1 MRGTARKMRPIV
13 QALGTPPGG
22 LAESPSLGGSFGDER
37 RNRPRPAL
45 LVDGNE
51 GEEGMGGDGT
61 LAGPRV
67 FGQDFHLDLHRG
79 MGRVADL
86 GANDDEFLDARWTQ
100 EVQPVHGSCHHGAT
114 GMASRRD
121 GRGHVDPLHHDTP
134 KQRPHAIGV
143 GRQHGLGRLD
153 ARGSHRM
160 PLSDLPFHQ
169 WIAVSW
175 AFARVKPERPGPRTM
190 KQAKLYPILIV
201 ALCLPTTAVARS
213 YKLDEILDL
222 ARKGNPGLAAGEQ
235 ATAGIEAQLLEA
247 KRSWMP
253 SGEINSLLA
262 QAPSIHC
269 QNGSDGPA
277 NEKNCVQTEAV
288 GANTSGFLHAITP
301 AGVFTRTELK
311 LVQPI
316 YTFGKISAGVA
327 AAESGV
333 KASQNR
339 QFGLVADL
347 DLNVR
352 KAYWGAKLATEIL
365 ATLNEASGYLDQAQ
379 KKIEEELSEG
389 SGDASVTDRLR
400 LRTMRAEIDGRILE
414 AQRMADLARV
424 GLRALIGADAPADL
438 EVDADPLD
446 TLKIPDRPLKRYED
460 EARESRPE
468 VKALDHMVAAKRA
481 LAQLESRRQYP
492 DIVLIGTAAYA
503 YASSVDTPQNA
514 YFNDPFH
521 TLGAG
526 IAAGFRMPL
535 DLGVKGARAAKL
547 HAEAKEAEQK
557 QREALNGIA
566 FEVEKAHTELL
577 EAGKR
582 TKVMQKGEKAGR
594 QWIAAVAQNIA
605 VGVSEAKDFSDA
617 LLAFFQARVRY
628 LQSMYDYNIAA
639 AALTRATG
647 VDVTADN
654 P

>member
-1 MRGTARKMRPIV
+1 M
-13 QALGTPPGG
+13 
-22 LAESPSLGGSFGDER
+22 
-37 RNRPRPAL
+37 
-45 LVDGNE
+45 
-51 GEEGMGGDGT
+51 
-61 LAGPRV
+61 
-67 FGQDFHLDLHRG
+67 
-79 MGRVADL
+79 
-86 GANDDEFLDARWTQ
+86 
-100 EVQPVHGSCHHGAT
+100 
-114 GMASRRD
+114 
-121 GRGHVDPLHHDTP
+121 
-134 KQRPHAIGV
+134 
-143 GRQHGLGRLD
+143 
-153 ARGSHRM
+153 
-160 PLSDLPFHQ
+160 
-169 WIAVSW
+169 
-175 AFARVKPERPGPRTM
+175 M
-190 KQAKLYPILIV
+190 KAKLYPVLLV
-201 ALCLPTTAVARS
+201 ALCLPTAAVARS
-213 YKLDEILDL
+213 YKLDEILEL

-253 SGEINSLLA
+253 TGELNSLLSY
-262 QAPSIHC
+262 APEIRCYDSTGQPNELNC
-269 QNGSDGPA
+269 QNTGH
-277 NEKNCVQTEAV
+277 ETV
-288 GANTSGFLHAITP
+288 GAGTDGFLKGITP
-301 AGVFTRTELK
+301 KGVLTRTELK

-327 AAESGV
+327 AGESGV

-414 AQRMADLARV
+414 AQRGADLARR
-424 GLRALIGADAPADL
+424 GLRALIGPDAPADL
-438 EVDADPLD
+438 DVDADPLD
-446 TLKIPDRPLKRYED
+446 ALKVPEHPLKRYED

-481 LAQLESRRQYP
+481 LAELETKRQYP

-503 YASSVDTPQNA
+503 YTSSVDTPKNS
-514 YFNDPFH
+514 YYNDPFH
-521 TLGAG
+521 SLGAG

-547 HAEAKEAEQK
+547 NAEAKEAEQK
-557 QREALNGIA
+557 RREALNGIS
-566 FEVEKAHTELL
+566 FEVEKAHTELV

-605 VGVSEAKDFSDA
+605 VGMSEAKDFSDA
-617 LLAFFQARVRY
+617 LAAFFQARVRY
-628 LQSMYDYNIAA
+628 LQSMYDFNIAA

-647 VDVTADN
+647 TDVTAAN

>member
-1 MRGTARKMRPIV
+1 MSVRAGQTRKV
-13 QALGTPPGG
+13 
-22 LAESPSLGGSFGDER
+22 
-37 RNRPRPAL
+37 RPRTTMTKAKLYSVLILAL
-45 LVDGNE
+45 LVPSLPASA
-51 GEEGMGGDGT
+51 M
-61 LAGPRV
+61 
-67 FGQDFHLDLHRG
+67 
-79 MGRVADL
+79 
-86 GANDDEFLDARWTQ
+86 AR
-100 EVQPVHGSCHHGAT
+100 A
-114 GMASRRD
+114 
-121 GRGHVDPLHHDTP
+121 
-134 KQRPHAIGV
+134 
-143 GRQHGLGRLD
+143 
-153 ARGSHRM
+153 
-160 PLSDLPFHQ
+160 
-169 WIAVSW
+169 
-175 AFARVKPERPGPRTM
+175 
-190 KQAKLYPILIV
+190 
-201 ALCLPTTAVARS
+201 

-247 KRSWMP
+247 KRSWLP
-253 SGEINSLLA
+253 SGELNSLLA

-269 QNGSDGPA
+269 RDGNGQPSS
-277 NEKNCVQTEAV
+277 EQNCVQTEAI

-301 AGVFTRTELK
+301 AGIFTRTELK

-316 YTFGKISAGVA
+316 YTFGKISAGVS

-347 DLNVR
+347 ELNVR

-365 ATLNEASGYLDQAQ
+365 ATLNEGSGYLEKAQ
-379 KKIEEELSEG
+379 KKIEDDLAEG
-389 SGDASVTDRLR
+389 TGDASVTDRLR
-400 LRTMRAEIDGRILE
+400 LRTMRAEIEGRILE
-414 AQRMADLARV
+414 AQRMADVARV

-438 EVDADPLD
+438 DVDADPLD
-446 TLKIPDRPLKRYED
+446 ALKVPDRSLKHYED
-460 EARESRPE
+460 AARESRPE
-468 VKALDHMVAAKRA
+468 VKALDHMVAAKHA
-481 LAQLESRRQYP
+481 LAELESKRRYP

-514 YFNDPFH
+514 YFNDPWH

-526 IAAGFRMPL
+526 IGAGFRMPL
-535 DLGVKGARAAKL
+535 DLGVKSARAAKL
-547 HAEAKEAEQK
+547 LAETKEADQK
-557 QREALNGIA
+557 RREAMNGIA
-566 FEVEKAHTELL
+566 FEVEKANTELL

-582 TKVMQKGEKAGR
+582 TVVMQKGEKAGR

-647 VDVTADN
+647 VDVTGDS

>member
-1 MRGTARKMRPIV
+1 
-13 QALGTPPGG
+13 
-22 LAESPSLGGSFGDER
+22 
-37 RNRPRPAL
+37 
-45 LVDGNE
+45 
-51 GEEGMGGDGT
+51 
-61 LAGPRV
+61 
-67 FGQDFHLDLHRG
+67 
-79 MGRVADL
+79 
-86 GANDDEFLDARWTQ
+86 
-100 EVQPVHGSCHHGAT
+100 
-114 GMASRRD
+114 
-121 GRGHVDPLHHDTP
+121 
-134 KQRPHAIGV
+134 
-143 GRQHGLGRLD
+143 
-153 ARGSHRM
+153 
-160 PLSDLPFHQ
+160 
-169 WIAVSW
+169 
-175 AFARVKPERPGPRTM
+175 M
-190 KQAKLYPILIV
+190 KQAKLYPVLLV
-201 ALCLPTTAVARS
+201 TLCLPTAAVARS

-262 QAPSIHC
+262 QAPEIRCYNSTG
-269 QNGSDGPA
+269 QRD
-277 NEKNCVQTEAV
+277 EKNCQNTGNETVGVGTE
-288 GANTSGFLHAITP
+288 GFLHAITP
-301 AGVFTRTELK
+301 AGIFTRTELK

-316 YTFGKISAGVA
+316 YTFGKISAGVS

-347 DLNVR
+347 ELNVR

-365 ATLNEASGYLDQAQ
+365 ATLNEASGYLDKAQ
-379 KKIEEELSEG
+379 KKIEDELAEG
-389 SGDASVTDRLR
+389 TGDASVTDRLR
-400 LRTMRAEIDGRILE
+400 LRTMRAEIEGRILE
-414 AQRMADLARV
+414 AQRMADVARV
-424 GLRALIGADAPADL
+424 GLRALIGSDAPADL
-438 EVDADPLD
+438 DVDPDPLD
-446 TLKIPDRPLKRYED
+446 ALKIPDRSLKRYED
-460 EARESRPE
+460 EAHESRPE

-481 LAQLESRRQYP
+481 LAELESNRRYP

-503 YASSVDTPQNA
+503 YASSIDTPKNA
-514 YFNDPFH
+514 YYNDPFH

-535 DLGVKGARAAKL
+535 DLGVKSARAAKL
-547 HAEAKEAEQK
+547 LAEAKEAEQK
-557 QREALNGIA
+557 RREALNGIA

-582 TKVMQKGEKAGR
+582 TKIMQKGEKAGR

-647 VDVTADN
+647 TDVTADN

>member
-1 MRGTARKMRPIV
+1 
-13 QALGTPPGG
+13 
-22 LAESPSLGGSFGDER
+22 
-37 RNRPRPAL
+37 
-45 LVDGNE
+45 
-51 GEEGMGGDGT
+51 
-61 LAGPRV
+61 
-67 FGQDFHLDLHRG
+67 
-79 MGRVADL
+79 
-86 GANDDEFLDARWTQ
+86 
-100 EVQPVHGSCHHGAT
+100 
-114 GMASRRD
+114 
-121 GRGHVDPLHHDTP
+121 
-134 KQRPHAIGV
+134 
-143 GRQHGLGRLD
+143 
-153 ARGSHRM
+153 
-160 PLSDLPFHQ
+160 
-169 WIAVSW
+169 
-175 AFARVKPERPGPRTM
+175 M
-190 KQAKLYPILIV
+190 KQAKLYPTLIV
-201 ALCLPTTAVARS
+201 ALCLPTAAVARS

-247 KRSWMP
+247 KRAWMP
-253 SGEINSLLA
+253 SGELNSLLS
-262 QAPSIHC
+262 QAPRITCTGQQVSIV
-269 QNGSDGPA
+269 NPRDGTQISVPTP
-277 NEKNCVQTEAV
+277 EQNCVQTQAI
-288 GANTSGFLHAITP
+288 GTNSSGFLNAITP

-352 KAYWGAKLATEIL
+352 KAYWGAKLATEVL

-446 TLKIPDRPLKRYED
+446 VLKIPEHPLKRYED

-468 VKALDHMVAAKRA
+468 VKALAHMVAAKRA

-514 YFNDPFH
+514 YLNDPFH
-521 TLGAG
+521 ALGAG

-535 DLGVKGARAAKL
+535 DLGVKNARAAKL
-547 HAEAKEAEQK
+547 HAEANEAEQK

-566 FEVEKAHTELL
+566 FEVEKAHTELM
-577 EAGKR
+577 EASKR

-617 LLAFFQARVRY
+617 LQAFFQARVRY

-647 VDVTADN
+647 IDVTAES